1 MKRIALIWLAVLL
14 ALPLSAQK
22 KVESDTIVFTPQW
35 TAQAQFAGYYV
46 AKELGFYE
54 EEGVKV
60 QIVHPNA
67 TQRAA
72 FVPT

>member
-54 EEGVKV
+54 EE
-60 QIVHPNA
+60 A
-67 TQRAA
+67 
-72 FVPT
+72 PTPVAGPLP